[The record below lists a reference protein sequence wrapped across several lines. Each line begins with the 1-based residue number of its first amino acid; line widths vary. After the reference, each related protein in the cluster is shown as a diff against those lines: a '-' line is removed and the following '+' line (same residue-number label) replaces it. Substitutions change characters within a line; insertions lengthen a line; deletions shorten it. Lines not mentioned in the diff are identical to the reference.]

1 MTGRQSVVL
10 VDEAGTALGVADR
23 LAAHRRPGLLHAAIS
38 VVVVDRDGRVL
49 IQRRA
54 AAKALFA
61 SRWSNSCCTHPA
73 PGESAV
79 AAAER
84 RAREELGIRLT
95 SVREAGAFVYRAVD
109 PVSGLVEFERDTVL
123 VAESRDEPS
132 ADPDEVGAWTWADL
146 SDLSDA
152 GVQAGRSFTPWAADG
167 HALGRACWAPRER
180 TTIPTGGQR

>member
-1 MTGRQSVVL
+1 MTGAGDVVVL
-10 VDEAGTALGVADR
+10 VDEAGAALGVTDR
-23 LAAHRRPGLLHAAIS
+23 LSAHRPPGLLHAAIS
-38 VVVVDRDGRVL
+38 VVVANDAGQVL

-54 AAKALFA
+54 GAKALFP
-61 SRWSNSCCTHPA
+61 SHWSNSCCTHPR

-84 RAREELGIRLT
+84 RAWEELGIRLT
-95 SVREAGAFVYRAVD
+95 SVREAGTFVYRAVD

-123 VAESRDEPS
+123 VAESLDEPS

-146 SDLSDA
+146 PGPGA
-152 GVQAGRSFTPWAADG
+152 HAERRFTPWAADV
-167 HALGRACWAPRER
+167 HAIGGAWWRARE